1 MENDIKKILISEND
15 IQNRVKKLA
24 DEINRDYKDKDLLL
38 VCILKGSI
46 MFMGDLMKYINIYA
60 KVEFMSVSSYG
71 Y

>member
-1 MENDIKKILISEND
+1 MENEIKKILISEND

-71 Y
+71 N